1 MEEITDPTVTSCQ
14 KCLTT
19 FRNLAELTHHL
30 QNNHKPVPVTVF
42 EGISPFLLPAPYRGL
57 YNPPQ
62 EIATIDRGNSISKE
76 FDLF

>member
-57 YNPPQ
+57 CNQ
-62 EIATIDRGNSISKE
+62 EIATIDRGNCISKI